1 MGNGVVRIAIRNRR
15 WSLWRGQSS
24 ALVCDSIEYGM
35 ACLPEELFRVVWCWM
50 RSSIFCYV
58 QLARFGARMRSD
70 RKMWLPILN
79 GALGWRWMEMLC
91 SLDRA
96 WAVH

>member
-1 MGNGVVRIAIRNRR
+1 MG
-15 WSLWRGQSS
+15 
-24 ALVCDSIEYGM
+24 
-35 ACLPEELFRVVWCWM
+35 CLPQELLRGVERWM

-58 QLARFGARMRSD
+58 QLARFGGRMRSD
-70 RKMWLPILN
+70 RKMWLLMLN

-91 SLDRA
+91 SLDRG